1 MTPHEMIE
9 SYVHEVARR
18 LPRKLRNDVAFE
30 LRDLLA
36 DELQA
41 KADAAGGAPDEA
53 MALTLLNAFGRPAD
67 VADRYRPASFV
78 IIPASQTRGFALTA
92 LIGVALQWALTL
104 PPVFNQPEAFPG
116 QNLSRLGAWWTSW
129 GLGAFWLPGVLVVIA
144 IVAQWIAHRWPRPD
158 AWAPRPVIV
167 DRDRVRRPLLLLG
180 LVGWAL
186 AAGLWIAMPS
196 YGPHLPGV
204 LPRVFAFDDTFL
216 RDRASW
222 LLPIWAGHFGVY
234 VAAFVQGRWT
244 RLTRRLDLAFGLA
257 ISVLLAWFVAAGP
270 VFAAKAT
277 DDAAKAI
284 TALVVALSLIATA
297 VTLYRARHRLH
308 APKGLAA
315 GA

>member
-41 KADAAGGAPDEA
+41 KADAAGGPADAA
-53 MALTLLNAFGRPAD
+53 MALTLLNGFGRPAD

-92 LIGVALQWALTL
+92 LIGVAIQWVFTL
-104 PPVFNQPEAFPG
+104 PTVFAEPEAFPG
-116 QNLSRLGAWWTSW
+116 QVLTRLGAWWTSW
-129 GLGAFWLPGVLVVIA
+129 GLGAFWLPGLLVVIA
-144 IVAQWIAHRWPRPD
+144 TVAQGIAHRWPRPD
-158 AWAPRPVIV
+158 AWAPPPVIV
-167 DRDRVRRPLLLLG
+167 DRNRARRPLLLLG
-180 LVGWAL
+180 LLGWAL
-186 AAGLWIAMPS
+186 GAGLWIAMPWLS
-196 YGPHLPGV
+196 PHLPGV
-204 LPRVFAFDDTFL
+204 LPRVFAFDGAFL
-216 RDRASW
+216 RERAPW
-222 LLPIWAGHFGVY
+222 LLPIWAGHFGVH

-244 RLTRRLDLAFGLA
+244 ALTRRLGLAFSLA
-257 ISVLLAWFVAAGP
+257 ISVLLAWFIAAGP

-277 DDAAKAI
+277 DEAAKGL
-284 TALVVALSLIATA
+284 TALVVAFSLIAAA
-297 VTLYRARHRLH
+297 VSLYREQRRL
-308 APKGLAA
+308 PTPRGLPS